1 MMSVSMYA
9 VLLLVAM
16 TTDSSMGE
24 RTGNAPV
31 LASGCVN
38 LADLCLE
45 SPACRAK
52 YVVAESGGQRRRE
65 TLAGTLCAVL
75 RSHGVTAT
83 TIEFLGDGDGETTAR
98 LLTDLHPVCLDPRTT
113 IDEASSV
120 YNVGAAVATLVVVS
134 GAYVALFVV
143 WNFRKK

>member
-1 MMSVSMYA
+1 MYA
-9 VLLLVAM
+9 VLLI
-16 TTDSSMGE
+16 
-24 RTGNAPV
+24 V
-31 LASGCVN
+31 LAATVADRIHSVMGDVGKGDGRVIPSGCVG

-52 YVVAESGGQRRRE
+52 YVVAESGGHRRRE

-83 TIEFLGDGDGETTAR
+83 TIAFLGGDGDTTAR